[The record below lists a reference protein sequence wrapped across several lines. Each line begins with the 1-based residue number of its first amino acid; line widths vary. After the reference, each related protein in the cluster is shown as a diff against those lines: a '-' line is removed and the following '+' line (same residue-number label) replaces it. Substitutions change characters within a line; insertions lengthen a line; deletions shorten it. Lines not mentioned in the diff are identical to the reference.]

1 MRLILRVFVFF
12 FLWLHCRCIGRLGR
26 KGVQDQGGGGFTDP
40 RELFT
45 MIFGG
50 GKFGDIFGEMS
61 FFSEESDEDMLAA
74 FDKRRINLVVAL
86 RQRLRPFIKGNVAGF
101 KKVAKAEAEKLRH
114 ESYGAEILRHVGYIY
129 KSEAKKHLGGFKG
142 WWAGVQANVSGK
154 MEDLNILMIEAM
166 MHEQIER
173 MATLTPEERMEAE
186 EEFVQQ
192 QLIAMWLRAR
202 YEMTIVVRHVCKE
215 ILRDEKLTKELR
227 TRYAVGL
234 RMLGEIWRSVEVP
247 EYDLGDIPEEMGGG
261 RGESAGNGRTFY
273 ENKVAKEASG
283 FGDGAIVQYTEHA
296 SFRTAYAGK

>member
-1 MRLILRVFVFF
+1 MCSMNWLFILMLPCLRNTSCIARIVFAILLLRLCISRFIAHACALCVA
-12 FLWLHCRCIGRLGR
+12 LYALHYLLC
-26 KGVQDQGGGGFTDP
+26 TNMMAP
-40 RELFT
+40 
-45 MIFGG
+45 
-50 GKFGDIFGEMS
+50 
-61 FFSEESDEDMLAA
+61 DMLAA